1 MSLRDGSKKM
11 SKSDE
16 SDLSRINLTDS
27 ADAIANKIRKARTD
41 PEPLPDSPKGFTGR
55 PEAENLVNIYAG
67 LTDALPEAVLAK
79 FAGAQFSTFKQD
91 LADVAV
97 AKLRPIADEMRRLLN
112 DPSAIDAVL
121 KSGAERAR
129 AIAEPVMKD
138 VKKLVGF
145 VG

>member
-1 MSLRDGSKKM
+1 MLFRS
-11 SKSDE
+11 
-16 SDLSRINLTDS
+16 
-27 ADAIANKIRKARTD
+27 
-41 PEPLPDSPKGFTGR
+41 SPKGFTGR